1 MSRPDRERIRAV
13 RETVYNLFVLI
24 SDDGLVRSLG
34 AVAHEL
40 GGSDESKLRMLQAA
54 VDEDLPTAQ
63 AFPVPHR
70 FVTVIERLG
79 AVDSIEGAISFDS
92 YSERFRDG
100 SHLDLFEELLEARD
114 GLGQLP
120 ERGGRPAC
128 RCGSRTGEHFAKLGL
143 RGRPGRHPLLR
154 AAGDERKGSCAERR
168 QRGAGT
174 APSVRDALHVH
185 LV

>member
-100 SHLDLFEELLEARD
+100 SHLDLFEELL
-114 GLGQLP
+114 Q
-120 ERGGRPAC
+120 
-128 RCGSRTGEHFAKLGL
+128 KLDAPPDPLVCITPVL
-143 RGRPGRHPLLR
+143 RGEPVIDGITRFGIGPL
-154 AAGDERKGSCAERR
+154 
-168 QRGAGT
+168 T
-174 APSVRDALHVH
+174 
-185 LV
+185 